1 MQTCAII
8 IVPYNYFIFFLLGY
22 LLFYKRDKNVSLRN
36 RSLYHI
42 HMYPHTPPPTYI
54 YTTYIHKYP
63 HTHVPTPIHTYP
75 HTPPNIYTTYIHI
88 NPHTL
93 VPTYSCRCIYYLSA
107 LYLLVLLA
115 VHVCNL
121 FITDHYKSIIA

>member
-42 HMYPHTPPPTYI
+42 HMYPHTPPPPHVYILPTY
-54 YTTYIHKYP
+54 TSTHIHMYP
-63 HTHVPTPIHTYP
+63 HPYTRTHIPPPPHIYILPTYTSTHIHMYP
-75 HTPPNIYTTYIHI
+75 HPYTHTHIPPQIYI
-88 NPHTL
+88 L
-93 VPTYSCRCIYYLSA
+93 PTYTCTHILM
-107 LYLLVLLA
+107 
-115 VHVCNL
+115 
-121 FITDHYKSIIA
+121 